1 MTQSQWKAA
10 MGTAPSHFKGDD
22 LPVENVSWNDA
33 MAFCEKL
40 NDMGKV
46 PKGWRFT
53 LPTETQ
59 WEYAARGGNKS
70 RGYKY
75 SGSDTADEVAWC
87 DGEFAIGTHPVGK
100 KKANELGLYDMSNV
114 WEWCLDDWKDDSSE
128 LTAEFVRKN
137 DRGGVGPGIP
147 GRLLVLHC
155 RTLPNRM
162 PVRQ

>member
-1 MTQSQWKAA
+1 M
-10 MGTAPSHFKGDD
+10 
-22 LPVENVSWNDA
+22 
-33 MAFCEKL
+33 

-100 KKANELGLYDMSNV
+100 KKANELGLYDMSGNV

-128 LTAEFVRKN
+128 LTAEFMRKN
-137 DRGGVGPGIP
+137 DRGGSGRAFRGGCRYYIVG
-147 GRLLVLHC
+147 RC
-155 RTLPNRM
+155 RTACRFGNDPG
-162 PVRQ
+162 VRDIILGFRLALVSLS